1 MYVRAS
7 KDLTMLP
14 TVHCVFLPREILP
27 ISRRCIRYMFERC
40 SLGRQSICCRPCAS
54 EMQISVS
61 ETQVVVH
68 HEMISLATCPND
80 CNANGMC
87 LTLSRLGQLYGIDH
101 QHPSTGGDGTGPS
114 YANWDKDSVTS
125 CFCDPGF
132 SGPDCSR
139 SSSPESH
146 FLFFVF
152 TS

>member
-1 MYVRAS
+1 VKCCLFHDGALGTCS
-7 KDLTMLP
+7 KGAAWADKAYAVDLAHSP
-14 TVHCVFLPREILP
+14 SE
-27 ISRRCIRYMFERC
+27 C
-40 SLGRQSICCRPCAS
+40 SSAGLCNRDTGKCECFDGY
-54 EMQISVS
+54 
-61 ETQVVVH
+61 TG
-68 HEMISLATCPND
+68 LACQRSTCPND